1 MSGTSKG
8 ITASTVVDER
18 LEAISAIGL
27 VVATTHGE
35 HLHEQWFVDEP
46 LRLDRSQHGIP
57 FQLGLQAD
65 HRS

>member
-8 ITASTVVDER
+8 IPASTVADER
-18 LEAISAIGL
+18 LETIPAIGL
-27 VVATTHGE
+27 VLGTKHGE
-35 HLHEQWFVDEP
+35 HLHDQWSVDEP

-57 FQLGLQAD
+57 FQLGLQGD